1 MSEDCKIKL
10 CARDRGVDHCYE
22 CAGYPCAR
30 LVAFRNDEC
39 AHHSVVLKN
48 QEAKREQ
55 GVGRWLEAQQ
65 ARWSCPTCGRASSW
79 YDKAYPG
86 CGGALYNC
94 EDEEADLPRG

>member
-1 MSEDCKIKL
+1 MSEDCRIKL

-79 YDKAYPG
+79 YDKACQG